1 MTLRSSIIISILS
14 KKSLRNVV
22 RNPTLDDEWFENLI
36 RLSRFS
42 NGPLLARE
50 YLHDSGIAF
59 VALRH
64 FPKTYLDGAA
74 MKRKDG
80 KHAVILTLRYDR
92 LDNFWFVLIH
102 ELAHIKLHI
111 LSNGG
116 EDFYLDDLDR
126 I

>member
-42 NGPLLARE
+42 NVPLLARE

-80 KHAVILTLRYDR
+80 NTKIL
-92 LDNFWFVLIH
+92 LD
-102 ELAHIKLHI
+102 
-111 LSNGG
+111 
-116 EDFYLDDLDR
+116 
-126 I
+126 

>member
-1 MTLRSSIIISILS
+1 
-14 KKSLRNVV
+14 
-22 RNPTLDDEWFENLI
+22 
-36 RLSRFS
+36 
-42 NGPLLARE
+42 
-50 YLHDSGIAF
+50 
-59 VALRH
+59 
-64 FPKTYLDGAA
+64 

-80 KHAVILTLRYDR
+80 KPAVILTLRYDR